1 MKNSLFIICI
11 LIILFKS
18 GNVLSNNNIFN
29 VNNIEISSNNYKNKE
44 QLVNIAFKKGFQ
56 KLIERLLLDK
66 DFKKIIE
73 TDIEQIKELI
83 SYYQIVESEDKDSVN
98 LITKVNIFFDKER
111 IHKFFYQKNIL
122 YSDIIN
128 TEVVI
133 FPLLIEKNRYFI
145 YSQNYFYKNWIED
158 KNKVND
164 LIQYALPV
172 ESIES
177 IQKIEK
183 NKKNIY
189 KLDISDFFKEY
200 EKSNIVFAIIERS
213 NNSAKIFLSTKILD
227 KKINKTL
234 MINLTSDNQE
244 KLDNKI
250 IFTIKN
256 EIKDLIKS
264 QNLIDVRTPAFLNLE
279 IKLNKKNTLVEFKK
293 RIKNIDLID
302 KIYIQQINKDNVF
315 VKIRYLGK
323 IRKIIQKLEE
333 QKINLK
339 MISGQWHL
347 YII

>member
-189 KLDISDFFKEY
+189 QLDISDFFKEY

-234 MINLTSDNQE
+234 MIKLTSDNQE

-264 QNLIDVRTPAFLNLE
+264 QNLIDVRTPAFLNVE
-279 IKLNKKNTLVEFKK
+279 IKLNKKNNLVEFKK

-323 IRKIIQKLEE
+323 IRKIIKKL
-333 QKINLK
+333 
-339 MISGQWHL
+339 
-347 YII
+347 